1 MPPRRVPQFVLW
13 GIYALVVLVHLGS
26 LLAGGGMVQRVT
38 QPMFA
43 LLLMAIILV
52 SAPLRNR
59 TVALIIAG
67 LFFAWLGDTLPPFLP
82 DALRP
87 GAVVMFLMAL
97 VLYCVALAPLWAR
110 NRDPLRLALAIPYAG
125 VVIGLFV
132 ACADGAGEM
141 MPLVALYAIVLA
153 AMAFLSSGGNGLT
166 WMGGTL
172 FLLSSS
178 LLAMDWFLP
187 GAAILLSTVWVMLTY
202 ALGQAFLV
210 AGILRMVPSRECEV
224 PALGAELVIV
234 EG

>member
-1 MPPRRVPQFVLW
+1 MPPKRVPQLVLW
-13 GIYALVVLVHLGS
+13 GTYALVVLIHLGS
-26 LLAGGGMVQRVT
+26 LVTGTEMVQRVT
-38 QPMFA
+38 QPMFG
-43 LLLMAIILV
+43 LLLMAIVLV
-52 SAPLRNR
+52 TSQLRHR
-59 TVALIIAG
+59 TVALVTVG

-82 DALRP
+82 NGLRP
-87 GAVVMFLMAL
+87 GAVVMFLVAL

-110 NRDPLRLALAIPYAG
+110 NREPLRLALAIPYAG
-125 VVIGLFV
+125 VVLGLFV

-141 MPLVALYAIVLA
+141 APLVALYAIVLA
-153 AMAFLSSGGNGLT
+153 TMAFLSSGVNVLT
-166 WMGGTL
+166 WIGGTL

-187 GAAILLSTVWVMLTY
+187 GAAILFSTVWVMLTY

-210 AGILRMVPSRECEV
+210 AGILRTVPTRECAV